1 MKWIWQQF
9 RKEKGATAIEFA
21 ILAPVLFTFIFG
33 IIEFGVIM
41 TTQSV
46 LESSIS
52 QAARKYRALA
62 RTDNLGVQADVI
74 HTFVVDSG
82 AGLIKGAEL
91 VVKADMVSWGSSM
104 GMAPPGP
111 GGESNAG
118 QSGSTDNVVHYRA
131 FYKYHVMTPFLS
143 EIIGGSDGIV
153 ELVASTVV
161 QNEPAIGG
169 SGGI

>member
-1 MKWIWQQF
+1 MKWVWQRF
-9 RKEKGATAIEFA
+9 RKERGATAIEFA
-21 ILAPVLFTFIFG
+21 FLAPVLFMFIFG

-41 TTQSV
+41 TTQSA

-62 RTDNLGVQADVI
+62 RSDNLGVQADVI

-82 AGLIKGAEL
+82 GGLINGANL
-91 VVKADMVSWGSSM
+91 IVKANMVSWGSSM
-104 GMAPPGP
+104 GMAAPAS
-111 GGESNAG
+111 GETNQG
-118 QSGSTDNVVHYRA
+118 QSGGTDNVVHYRA
-131 FYKYHVMTPFLS
+131 FYKYSVMTPFLS
-143 EIIGGSDGIV
+143 EIIGGEDGIV

-169 SGGI
+169 AGGI